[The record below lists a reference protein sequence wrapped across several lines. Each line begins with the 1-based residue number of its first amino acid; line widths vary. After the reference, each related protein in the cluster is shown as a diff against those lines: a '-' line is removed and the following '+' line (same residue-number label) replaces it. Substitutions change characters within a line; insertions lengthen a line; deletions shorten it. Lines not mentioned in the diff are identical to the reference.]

1 MTNEERLEGRLIDA
15 HRRGYYDKVIEKIN
29 ELKQTH
35 PKMNIYD
42 RYDMVINEYKE
53 EWKKINQDDN

>member
-35 PKMNIYD
+35 PKSTPFL
-42 RYDMVINEYKE
+42 RRSTRTRKGHTLFFHHSS
-53 EWKKINQDDN
+53 KK